1 MERHH
6 RLSGVRIVELE
17 KDARL
22 LSAFWA
28 LHAATIR
35 RDGLD
40 ARMRAGQ
47 LDEDTLERSLSAAE
61 SVLAA
66 RTALYRQLMSL
77 GWTPPDEVVRDIEYD
92 EIVLSEDDSSIQLG

>member
-1 MERHH
+1 MG
-6 RLSGVRIVELE
+6 STVELE

-22 LSAFWA
+22 LNAFWA

-35 RDGLD
+35 RDGLE

-47 LDEDTLERSLSAAE
+47 LDEDTLERSLAAAE

-77 GWTPPDEVVRDIEYD
+77 GWTPPDAVVRDIEYD
-92 EIVLSEDDSSIQLG
+92 ESVLSESDGSLQLG

>member
-1 MERHH
+1 M
-6 RLSGVRIVELE
+6 ELE

-22 LSAFWA
+22 LSVFWA

-61 SVLAA
+61 SVLGA
-66 RTALYRQLMSL
+66 RTALYRQLMSM
-77 GWTPPDEVVRDIEYD
+77 GWTPPDEVVRDVEYD
-92 EIVLSEDDSSIQLG
+92 EIVLSEDDSSLHLG

>member
-1 MERHH
+1 
-6 RLSGVRIVELE
+6 VEPE

-66 RTALYRQLMSL
+66 RTALYRQLMSM
-77 GWTPPDEVVRDIEYD
+77 GWTPPDEVVRDVEYD

>member
-1 MERHH
+1 M
-6 RLSGVRIVELE
+6 ELE
-17 KDARL
+17 QDAGL
-22 LSAFWA
+22 LSCFWA

-47 LDEDTLERSLSAAE
+47 LDEDTLDRSLAAAE

-77 GWTPPDEVVRDIEYD
+77 GWTPPDHVIRDVEYD
-92 EIVLSEDDSSIQLG
+92 EIVLSETDGVVPG

>member
-1 MERHH
+1 MEP
-6 RLSGVRIVELE
+6 E

-47 LDEDTLERSLSAAE
+47 LDEDTLERSLSAAD

-66 RTALYRQLMSL
+66 RTALYRQLMSM
-77 GWTPPDEVVRDIEYD
+77 GWTPPDEVIRDVEYD
-92 EIVLSEDDSSIQLG
+92 EIVLSEVDSSLQLG